1 MVRDSRL
8 VYSTGVGRI
17 RSGQTKHATSAPA
30 DGFVRVCRETKGRG
44 GKTVT
49 TVSGVAMGHKE
60 LKTLASELKRK
71 CGSGGSMSDG
81 VIEIQGDHVDRVMA
95 ELVAKGLKVKRSGG

>member
-8 VYSTGVGRI
+8 VYSSAAGRI
-17 RSGQTKHATSAPA
+17 QTGQTKQAASALA
-30 DGFVRVCRETKGRG
+30 DGFVRVRRERKGRR

-60 LKTLASELKRK
+60 LKAAS
-71 CGSGGSMSDG
+71 GP
-81 VIEIQGDHVDRVMA
+81 A
-95 ELVAKGLKVKRSGG
+95 

>member
-8 VYSTGVGRI
+8 VYSTEVGRI
-17 RSGQTKHATSAPA
+17 RSGQTKQATSAPA
-30 DGFVRVCRETKGRG
+30 DGIVRVRREKKGRG

-49 TVSGVAMGHKE
+49 TVSGVAMGKKE
-60 LKTLASELKRK
+60 LKALASELKRK
-71 CGSGGSMSDG
+71 CGSGGSVSEG
-81 VIEIQGDHVDRVMA
+81 VVEIQGDHVDRVMA